1 MHSRNSDGFYYME
14 SPLVNGNIK
23 NHVTYFF
30 VYKIL
35 YQLQENMLQA
45 LYDLLTISEDE
56 SYIE

>member
-14 SPLVNGNIK
+14 SSLVNGNIK
-23 NHVTYFF
+23 NHVKYFF
-30 VYKIL
+30 DYKIL
-35 YQLQENMLQA
+35 YQLQENMLQV